1 MQVNTNIMNQNF
13 NALNNDG
20 NTVQQTDEL
29 YQQLRNKVD
38 F

>member
-29 YQQLRNKVD
+29 Y
-38 F
+38 